1 MTQPG
6 GPSVHPLRAYRDSRG
21 LTQTTLARAL
31 GVSSVTISRWETGTR
46 RIDGALLAAV
56 ARKTGI
62 ARDVLRPD
70 LAALL
75 QPLGLRAGEPD
86 SGGQG
91 GADVRSDP

>member
-1 MTQPG
+1 MPQPG
-6 GPSVHPLRAYRDSRG
+6 ICPSVHPLRAYRDRHR
-21 LTQTTLARAL
+21 LTQTALARAL

-56 ARKTGI
+56 AQKTGI

-75 QPLGLRAGEPD
+75 QPLGLRVGEPCS
-86 SGGQG
+86 SGQDG
-91 GADVRSDP
+91 PT